1 MPTYPFRIPGA
12 EGEPIRGD
20 LHHPQTAASQPP
32 PPVLVLVHGFKGFKD
47 WGGWPAVC
55 DAFAEAGVA
64 ALRFD
69 LSHNGVGDDGVDFS
83 ELEKFGRD
91 TVSKEVFDIGTV
103 VSALR
108 ENRLG
113 LEIDTAAFS
122 PPFLLGHSRGGAG
135 VLIYSGERAPGEL
148 AGVITWASV
157 SSLGRFWPA
166 EHIEAWNRGETVY
179 VANMRTGQ
187 QMPIEPGYYHDLME
201 NRERFD
207 IEAAV
212 GRLARAGTPLCVL
225 HGTADPSVPVAQ
237 GREIRSWAEAAA
249 HPDFRYHEI
258 EEAEHTFGAT
268 HPWGGWAPE
277 LRSAFERTLDFVRDH
292 R

>member
-1 MPTYPFRIPGA
+1 MRREAGTGSPDDARPRRAEAKTTIREERSGVPTYPFRIPGA

-148 AGVITWASV
+148 AGVITGSGPRNT
-157 SSLGRFWPA
+157 SRPGT
-166 EHIEAWNRGETVY
+166 GERRSTS
-179 VANMRTGQ
+179 RT
-187 QMPIEPGYYHDLME
+187 
-201 NRERFD
+201 
-207 IEAAV
+207 
-212 GRLARAGTPLCVL
+212 
-225 HGTADPSVPVAQ
+225 
-237 GREIRSWAEAAA
+237 
-249 HPDFRYHEI
+249 
-258 EEAEHTFGAT
+258 
-268 HPWGGWAPE
+268 
-277 LRSAFERTLDFVRDH
+277 
-292 R
+292 